1 MSRDDSVLRLM
12 EENFP
17 GAAEQVRLSR
27 LTTWRT
33 GGPAVSVQAP
43 SEEML
48 AGLLELAWKSGI
60 PWRVLGQGSNVLAD
74 DRGCEALVIRLGGQ
88 LLRSR
93 WNMNGGSWTLRSGGG
108 VHLPSMS
115 GAACTRGASGL
126 EFAVGIPG
134 TVGGAVFMNAGAYGS
149 RISRLLIR
157 LTALD
162 GKGSRHIIE
171 GKDCGFGYRCSRFQ
185 EEDLIITGAEF
196 RLGREDPGTLRREA
210 RRILQLRRDKY
221 PLEYPN
227 AGSVFRKPPEG
238 IPPGKL
244 IEDAGLKGMSAGGAM
259 VSPKHANFIVNTG
272 TATSRDI
279 AALVNRVREAVLVRT
294 GITLKEEIRYLGPN
308 G

>member
-1 MSRDDSVLRLM
+1 MSRIESLLRLM
-12 EENFP
+12 EENCP
-17 GAAEQVRLSR
+17 GAAAQVRLSQ

-33 GGPAVSVQAP
+33 GGPAVSVQAR

-48 AGLLELAWKSGI
+48 AGLLELAWKQGI
-60 PWRVLGQGSNVLAD
+60 KWYVLGLGSNVLAD
-74 DRGCEALVIRLGGQ
+74 DRGCDALVIRLEGQ
-88 LLRSR
+88 LRRNRWSR
-93 WNMNGGSWTLRSGGG
+93 NGGNWTLRSGGG

-115 GAACTRGASGL
+115 GSACTRGASGL

-149 RISRLLIR
+149 RISQLLVR

-162 GKGSRHIIE
+162 RKGVRHIIE
-171 GKDCGFGYRCSRFQ
+171 GKDCRFGYRYSRFQ
-185 EEDLIITGAEF
+185 EEDRIITGAEF
-196 RLGREDPGTLRREA
+196 RLGREDPGLLRKEA
-210 RRILQLRRDKY
+210 RRILQVRREKF

-244 IEDAGLKGMSAGGAM
+244 IEEAGLKGMSAGGAM
-259 VSPKHANFIVNTG
+259 VSPKHANFIINTG
-272 TATSRDI
+272 TATSKDI
-279 AALVNRVREAVLVRT
+279 AELVNRVREAVLTRT
-294 GITLKEEIRYLGPN
+294 GITLKEEIRYLGPK